1 MPEADFDDAVRA
13 AAFRFLGDQVQRYG
27 HTVPWTV
34 LTTGFRFDDRPI
46 SLMNPQRG
54 IWKPAVLDLPISIT
68 TTPEVRGRVRP
79 YDDAMDYADRL
90 LYRYQGTNPAATDNV
105 GLRRVMDLGK
115 PLAYF
120 SGVAK
125 GVYLPMWPAYIVADD
140 PGSLTFTVVVDVA
153 APTEAGVLRLADE
166 IPRRYAMRVVRQ
178 RIHQAAFRERV
189 LTAYG
194 RRCTV
199 CRLRHDQL
207 LDAAHILPDS
217 RPDSPAIVSNGL
229 ALCRLHHG
237 AFDGYLMG
245 IRPDLTVEIRQDV
258 MDEVDGPTLVHALQG
273 VHGGSISVPRRED
286 LRPDAEYLDERYQ
299 VFRAAG

>member
-1 MPEADFDDAVRA
+1 
-13 AAFRFLGDQVQRYG
+13 
-27 HTVPWTV
+27 
-34 LTTGFRFDDRPI
+34 
-46 SLMNPQRG
+46 
-54 IWKPAVLDLPISIT
+54 
-68 TTPEVRGRVRP
+68 
-79 YDDAMDYADRL
+79 
-90 LYRYQGTNPAATDNV
+90 
-105 GLRRVMDLGK
+105 
-115 PLAYF
+115 
-120 SGVAK
+120 
-125 GVYLPMWPAYIVADD
+125 
-140 PGSLTFTVVVDVA
+140 VVVDIA
-153 APTEAGVLRLADE
+153 APTEIGVLSLADE
-166 IPRRYAMRVVRQ
+166 IPRRYSMRVVRQ

-189 LTAYG
+189 LTAYQ

-217 RPDSPAIVSNGL
+217 WPDSPAIVSNGL

-245 IRPDLTVEIRQDV
+245 IRPDLTVEVRQDV

-273 VHGGSISVPRRED
+273 VDGSRIIVPRRDD